1 MNENDLDAASR
12 PFSSPA
18 LHGSS
23 AAQPAPAPGP
33 PRLHL
38 LALNPTDSVTEGFLP
53 AAARLGLAV
62 TLLTDQPDAH
72 ARAYG
77 LHDDAQRGAARREEP
92 RRSEARRGGAQPGEA
107 RRGEAPR
114 SDGPQGDAPRGE
126 AAHAPPPPFPAL
138 DIVPCDVRDFAEVI
152 SRIAADGRPHA
163 VFTNSDH
170 LQTQAA
176 LAAAYFGLPG
186 KDWRAALRTKNKA
199 ELRRALAAAGP
210 DAADPA
216 WPADPVWS
224 AGPAW
229 PADPVWSA
237 ELATGQD
244 PATLAGLDAPYPCV
258 VKPREGVASED
269 VVLVG
274 DADELVRRCREIR
287 ARRPGAALVIEEF
300 LEGELRTLETL
311 GDGRTLHVLG
321 AFRTELSPPPHFIEE
336 RLHLLPAPP
345 PQPHTDQVLAQLRA
359 LGVGFGVCHTEYVVQ
374 GDRARLIEVN
384 YRAIGDQCDL
394 VLAELL
400 GIPLFEYIL
409 RTHLGEPLP
418 DDLGAR
424 TDGRVRM
431 EYVMADRAGRLA
443 SAPPASVTERDGVRL
458 DYRPLR
464 GIGEEHPLHRT
475 NRDFLGV
482 LRATGTDQERI
493 DAAVAEFL
501 AAHRWEIV

>member
-1 MNENDLDAASR
+1 M
-12 PFSSPA
+12 
-18 LHGSS
+18 
-23 AAQPAPAPGP
+23 
-33 PRLHL
+33 HL

-62 TLLTDQPDAH
+62 TLLTDQPEAH
-72 ARAYG
+72 ERAYG
-77 LHDDAQRGAARREEP
+77 YAR
-92 RRSEARRGGAQPGEA
+92 Q
-107 RRGEAPR
+107 
-114 SDGPQGDAPRGE
+114 D
-126 AAHAPPPPFPAL
+126 HAFPAL

-152 SRIAADGRPHA
+152 SRIAADGRPDA

-176 LAAAYFGLPG
+176 LAAEYFGLPG

-199 ELRRALAAAGP
+199 ELRRALAATGP
-210 DAADPA
+210 HA
-216 WPADPVWS
+216 ADPVWS
-224 AGPAW
+224 ADPVW
-229 PADPVWSA
+229 PAAPVWSA
-237 ELATGQD
+237 ELATGQE
-244 PATLAGLDAPYPCV
+244 PTTLAGLDAPYPCV

-269 VVLVG
+269 VVLVA
-274 DADELVRRCREIR
+274 DADELVRRCVEIR
-287 ARRPGAALVIEEF
+287 ARRPGAALVVEEF
-300 LEGELRTLETL
+300 LDGELRTLETL

-321 AFRTELSPPPHFIEE
+321 GFRTELSPPPHFIEE

-374 GDRARLIEVN
+374 DDRARLIEVN

-431 EYVMADRAGRLA
+431 EYVLADRAGRLA

-464 GIGEEHPLHRT
+464 GVGEEHPLHRT

-482 LRATGTDQERI
+482 LRATGTDQGRI
-493 DAAVAEFL
+493 DAAVAQFL

>member
-12 PFSSPA
+12 PFPSPA
-18 LHGSS
+18 RGRLP
-23 AAQPAPAPGP
+23 AAPRP

-62 TLLTDQPDAH
+62 TLLTDQPEAH
-72 ARAYG
+72 ERAYG
-77 LHDDAQRGAARREEP
+77 RREEDGAA
-92 RRSEARRGGAQPGEA
+92 AR
-107 RRGEAPR
+107 
-114 SDGPQGDAPRGE
+114 
-126 AAHAPPPPFPAL
+126 PFPAL
-138 DIVPCDVRDFAEVI
+138 DIVPCAVRDYAEVI
-152 SRIAADGRPHA
+152 SRIAADGRPTA

-170 LQTQAA
+170 LQAQAA
-176 LAAAYFGLPG
+176 LAAQYFGLPG

-210 DAADPA
+210 D
-216 WPADPVWS
+216 V
-224 AGPAW
+224 
-229 PADPVWSA
+229 ADPVWSA

-244 PATLAGLDAPYPCV
+244 PAALAGLDAPYPCV

-269 VVLVG
+269 VVLVA
-274 DADELVRRCREIR
+274 DADELVRRCVEIR
-287 ARRPGAALVIEEF
+287 ARRPGAALVVEEF
-300 LEGELRTLETL
+300 LDGELRTLETL
-311 GDGRTLHVLG
+311 GDGRTLHILG

-345 PQPHTDQVLAQLRA
+345 AQPHTGQVLAQLRA

-400 GIPLFEYIL
+400 GIPLFEHIL
-409 RTHLGEPLP
+409 RTHMGEPLP

-482 LRATGTDQERI
+482 LRATGTDQGRI